1 MIAMTILGVV
11 ELMAGGT
18 VVLAHES
25 GGPLMDIV
33 TTDPQSERTGYLASD
48 IGMYMCNYC
57 TLVRTHAQAV
67 VLRPMVYGVPYCS
80 MI

>member
-1 MIAMTILGVV
+1 MTILGVV

-33 TTDPQSERTGYLASD
+33 TTSPQSERTGYLASD
-48 IGMYMCNYC
+48 IGMYMVQ
-57 TLVRTHAQAV
+57 LLHI
-67 VLRPMVYGVPYCS
+67 G
-80 MI
+80 